1 MAEHARA
8 RSRTG
13 LQVAALAVAGIL
25 LLLGVLGFVPGITTD
40 YAELRFAGPDS
51 EAQLFG
57 LFQVS
62 FLHNIL
68 LLGSGLAGLLLAR
81 RVGGARVFLTVGG
94 ALTLALWIYGLVIDR
109 SSSANVIPVNDADN
123 WLHLGL
129 GFAMLVFG
137 LLLSNQKGTGGRLDT
152 PLDRP

>member
-68 LLGSGLAGLLLAR
+68 LLGSGLAGLVLAR

-129 GFAMLVFG
+129 GFAMLVLG

>member
-40 YAELRFAGPDS
+40 YDELRFAGPDS
-51 EAQLFG
+51 GAKLFG

-68 LLGSGLAGLLLAR
+68 LLGSGLAGLVLAR

-94 ALTLALWIYGLVIDR
+94 ALTLALWIYGLAIDR

-129 GFAMLVFG
+129 GFAMLVLG

>member
-1 MAEHARA
+1 MAEQPRA

-94 ALTLALWIYGLVIDR
+94 ALTLALWIYGLMIDR

-129 GFAMLVFG
+129 GFAMLVLG

>member
-1 MAEHARA
+1 MAEHAKA

-13 LQVAALAVAGIL
+13 LQVAALSVAGIL

-40 YAELRFAGPDS
+40 YGELRFAGPDS
-51 EAQLFG
+51 EAKLFG

-68 LLGSGLAGLLLAR
+68 LLGSGLAGLILAR
-81 RVGGARVFLTVGG
+81 RVSGARLFLTVGG

-129 GFAMLVFG
+129 GFGMLVLG

>member
-51 EAQLFG
+51 GAQLFG

-129 GFAMLVFG
+129 GFAMLVLG

>member
-13 LQVAALAVAGIL
+13 LQVAALAVGGIL

-40 YAELRFAGPDS
+40 YGELRFAGPDS
-51 EAQLFG
+51 GAMLFG

-68 LLGSGLAGLLLAR
+68 LLGSGLAGLLLSR

-109 SSSANVIPVNDADN
+109 ASSANVIPVNDADN

-129 GFAMLVFG
+129 GFGMLVLG

>member
-129 GFAMLVFG
+129 GFAMLVLG

>member
-13 LQVAALAVAGIL
+13 LQVAALAVAGFL

-129 GFAMLVFG
+129 GFAMLVLG

>member
-1 MAEHARA
+1 MAEQPRA

-25 LLLGVLGFVPGITTD
+25 LLLGVLGFVPGITTN

-129 GFAMLVFG
+129 GFAMLVLG

>member
-1 MAEHARA
+1 MAEHAQVRT
-8 RSRTG
+8 RTG
-13 LQVAALAVAGIL
+13 LQTAALTVAVIF

-40 YAELRFAGPDS
+40 YGELRFAGPDS
-51 EAQLFG
+51 GAKLFG

-68 LLGSGLAGLLLAR
+68 LLGSGLAGLMLAR

-94 ALTLALWIYGLVIDR
+94 ALTLGLWLYGFAIDR
-109 SSSANVIPVNDADN
+109 ESSANVIPVNEADN
-123 WLHLGL
+123 WLHLGV
-129 GFAMLVFG
+129 GFAMLVLG
-137 LLLSNQKGTGGRLDT
+137 LLLSNQKGTGGQLDT

>member
-1 MAEHARA
+1 MAEQPRA

-13 LQVAALAVAGIL
+13 LQVAALAVAVIL

-94 ALTLALWIYGLVIDR
+94 ALTLALWIYGLMIDR

-123 WLHLGL
+123 FLHLGL
-129 GFAMLVFG
+129 GFAMLVLG

>member
-8 RSRTG
+8 RSRAG

-40 YAELRFAGPDS
+40 YDELRFAGPDS
-51 EAQLFG
+51 GAKLFG

-68 LLGSGLAGLLLAR
+68 LLGSGLAGLVLAR
-81 RVGGARVFLTVGG
+81 RVSGARVFLTVGG

-129 GFAMLVFG
+129 GFAMLVLG

>member
-1 MAEHARA
+1 MAEQPRA

-94 ALTLALWIYGLVIDR
+94 ALTLALWIYGLMIDR
-109 SSSANVIPVNDADN
+109 SSAANVIPVNDADN

-129 GFAMLVFG
+129 GFAMLVLG